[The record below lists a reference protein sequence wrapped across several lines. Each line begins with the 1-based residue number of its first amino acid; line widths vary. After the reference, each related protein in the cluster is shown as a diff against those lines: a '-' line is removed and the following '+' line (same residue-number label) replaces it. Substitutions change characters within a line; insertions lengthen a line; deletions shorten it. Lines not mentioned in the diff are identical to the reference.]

1 MAKIRSHKRKK
12 WDNDLSHLKVDVSNL
27 DEWQGELIRHW
38 GDLAIRAGRQVGKS
52 FGLAKKIA
60 VFVTQNKG
68 VNLLIIAAAE
78 REASF
83 LYDKVRFELE
93 NLSEPVFSEKPT
105 LNNIKLRNG
114 SIVMQMPTG
123 RTGNLIRGLTLDVIV
138 PDECAFISDL
148 VFISLMP
155 MLAISRKLRG
165 FGWIWA
171 ASTPWGDTGFFRDCF
186 DDPDFKHFHI
196 SSENCDRIP
205 KSFLIKQ
212 KQRLSN
218 RDYQQ
223 EWLGEF
229 VGSAGKVF
237 PAELLKG
244 AIVDY
249 KINQIK
255 TFGEQ
260 NFLGVDFARFGGDE
274 NAFLGMGYNVQTKR
288 LRIRYKEV
296 YIKTPTTKPK
306 KTVLDLHQRFNYNLI
321 LTDEGGFGVGLTDDL
336 IDLLPGVV
344 MGVNN
349 QHSSKKKLKHK
360 GRLLKEDL
368 YSLTVRMLENTY
380 TTDTPFLELPNDLD
394 ILRSLESVEFKESE
408 ETGHI
413 KIFGNNTHLAEALVR
428 ACWGIKERFLN
439 LYIYGS

>member
-1 MAKIRSHKRKK
+1 MAKPKSHKRKLWEK
-12 WDNDLSHLKVDVSNL
+12 DLSHIEVDISSL
-27 DEWQGELIRHW
+27 DEWQRDLYRHW

-60 VFVTQNKG
+60 KFVLKHKG

-93 NLSEPVFSEKPT
+93 CLSEPVFAEKPT
-105 LNNIKLRNG
+105 LNNIKLKNG
-114 SIVMQMPTG
+114 SVVMQMPTG
-123 RTGNLIRGLTLDVIV
+123 RTGNLIRGLSLDVIV

-171 ASTPWGDTGFFRDCF
+171 ASTPWGDTGFFRECF
-186 DDPDFKHFHI
+186 DDPDFKKFHI
-196 SSENCDRIP
+196 SSEDCERIP
-205 KSFLIKQ
+205 KSFLEKQ
-212 KQRLSN
+212 KRRLSN

-249 KINQIK
+249 KINQLKVI
-255 TFGEQ
+255 GEQ

-274 NAFLGMGYNVQTKR
+274 NAFMGAGYDTKLQR
-288 LRIRYKEV
+288 LRLRYKEV

-306 KTVLDLHQRFNYNLI
+306 QTVLDLHKRFDYNLI

-336 IDLLPGVV
+336 IDILPGVV

-368 YSLTVRMLENTY
+368 YSLAVRLLENCY
-380 TTDTPFLELPNDLD
+380 TNEKPYLELPNDLD
-394 ILRSLESVEFKESE
+394 ILRSLESVEFKESD

-428 ACWGIKERFLN
+428 AIWGIKETYLN
-439 LYIYGS
+439 LFVHIF